1 MEGKAYFALR
11 GANGS
16 IQSDRKAAAGLEP
29 PASLQTAGACVHIDI
44 MESTLYTII
53 SISHT
58 HFAMIP

>member
-29 PASLQTAGACVHIDI
+29 SRQPADGRCLRT
-44 MESTLYTII
+44 Y
-53 SISHT
+53 
-58 HFAMIP
+58 